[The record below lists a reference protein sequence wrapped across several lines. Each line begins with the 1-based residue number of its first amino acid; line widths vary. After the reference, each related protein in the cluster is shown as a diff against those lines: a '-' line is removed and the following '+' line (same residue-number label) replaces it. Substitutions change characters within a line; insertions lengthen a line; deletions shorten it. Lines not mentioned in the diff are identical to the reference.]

1 MIFTQQ
7 AAPTQHNT
15 AGGTSGA
22 ETGRV
27 CGLPCFFLERDELSG
42 FAAAFPARDSLVS
55 DPSIEAVCLAA
66 QRLEKRAQG
75 SQGTHAPGGLCWA
88 LLGTVTIEQRL
99 LWRRASDIFMAM
111 VESLVCFLFQMGMRT
126 LHAKMALLRRFCV
139 QFAT

>member
-7 AAPTQHNT
+7 AAPTQYNT

-22 ETGRV
+22 ATGHV
-27 CGLPCFFLERDELSG
+27 CGLPCFFLEQDELSG

-55 DPSIEAVCLAA
+55 DSSIEAVCFAA

-75 SQGTHAPGGLCWA
+75 SQGTHAPGGLGWV

-99 LWRRASDIFMAM
+99 LRRRASSFFMAM
-111 VESLVCFLFQMGMRT
+111 VESLVCFLFPDGDENI
-126 LHAKMALLRRFCV
+126 AG
-139 QFAT
+139 